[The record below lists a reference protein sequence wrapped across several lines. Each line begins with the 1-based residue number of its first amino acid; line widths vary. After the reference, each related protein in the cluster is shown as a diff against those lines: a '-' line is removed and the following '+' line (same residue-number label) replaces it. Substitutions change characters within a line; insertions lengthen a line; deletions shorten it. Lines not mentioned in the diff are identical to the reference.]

1 MTRSK
6 ENVPVIAG
14 LVACDPN
21 EFRAGK
27 LNGI

>member
-1 MTRSK
+1 MTRST

-14 LVACDPN
+14 FFASDPN